1 MAFLQ
6 TVVSPMKG
14 AERISRSLGVY
25 AGKITVSSYATTL
38 VECTAITKYFVDI
51 SSTETAAAQ
60 FPHGI
65 VSCVADGISES
76 GFAWKWDA
84 TTGAFRCYYPTNI
97 ASTSFTVAVDSNV
110 DAGAA
115 LLFASG
121 GGAGALHATSA
132 VGNILVARA
141 AAEVV
146 GSEANANDAVG
157 AVNFIAIG
165 FVR

>member
-1 MAFLQ
+1 MAFSQ

-51 SSTETAAAQ
+51 SSTETAASQ
-60 FPHGI
+60 FPKGI
-65 VSCVADGISES
+65 VSCVADGVSES
-76 GFAWKWDA
+76 GFAFRWDA
-84 TTGAFRCYYPTNI
+84 TTGAFRCYYPTSI
-97 ASTSFTVAVDSNV
+97 ASTSFQIAVNSNV
-110 DAGAA
+110 GAGAA

-121 GGAGALHATSA
+121 GGAAALHATSA

-141 AAEVV
+141 AAMAKGSQATANAAV
-146 GSEANANDAVG
+146 GS
-157 AVNFIAIG
+157 VNFVAIG

>member
-1 MAFLQ
+1 MAFSA
-6 TVVSPMKG
+6 TVQSPMSG

-25 AGKITVSSYATTL
+25 AGKITISSYATTL

-51 SSTETAAAQ
+51 ANTETAAAL
-60 FPHGI
+60 FPKGI
-65 VSCVADGISES
+65 VACVADGISES
-76 GFAWKWDA
+76 GFSWRWDA

-110 DAGAA
+110 GAGAA

-141 AAEVV
+141 AAEVA

-157 AVNFIAIG
+157 AVNFMAIG